1 MRREAAMQ
9 PLSGST
15 AFIGS
20 EAGGVYAAHLPC
32 ADAKGLTTSRA

>member
-1 MRREAAMQ
+1 MQ

-15 AFIGS
+15 AFIAP

-32 ADAKGLTTSRA
+32 ADAKGLTVAGIGRWRWT